1 MLQITS
7 RTKNIIVTAG
17 GIHVSAAPLEEK
29 LRSLPGVNQALLIGE
44 GLPCLGCEF
53 FFSLYLFFSCHS
65 CVLRTRLDSF

>member
-44 GLPCLGCEF
+44 GLPCLGCDF
-53 FFSLYLFFSCHS
+53 FPPVFIL
-65 CVLRTRLDSF
+65 